1 MDYRKSIHVPRLLA
15 SIIQS
20 SRRISVETV
29 MALQDTFKAHP
40 TDIYLAILPKSGTTW
55 LKALVFAL
63 SRCCTKRTYWD
74 HVKGYRKVSLQH
86 PEKVLFLTYEDL
98 IADTA
103 NNLKRLAEFL
113 GYPFTDEEVTQG
125 VVQEI
130 VRLCSFESLS
140 EVNKHGN
147 LHVGMP
153 NNLLFRKGKVGDWTN
168 HLTDEVSRVLDE
180 ITDEKFDGLHI
191 SFSM

>member
-1 MDYRKSIHVPRLLA
+1 MTFEEAFELFSQGVVPNG
-15 SIIQS
+15 
-20 SRRISVETV
+20 
-29 MALQDTFKAHP
+29 P
-40 TDIYLAILPKSGTTW
+40 
-55 LKALVFAL
+55 
-63 SRCCTKRTYWD
+63 YWD

-86 PEKVLFLTYEDL
+86 PKKVCFLTYEDL

-113 GYPFTDEEVTQG
+113 VCPFIDEEVTQG

-140 EVNKHGN
+140 EVNKLGK
-147 LHVGMP
+147 LHESMP

-168 HLTDEVSRVLDE
+168 HLTDEMSRVLDE

>member
-1 MDYRKSIHVPRLLA
+1 
-15 SIIQS
+15 
-20 SRRISVETV
+20 

-63 SRCCTKRTYWD
+63 VNRNQNPKDVLVSMFHFANKLRDNSRGRMTF
-74 HVKGYRKVSLQH
+74 
-86 PEKVLFLTYEDL
+86 EEAFELFSQ
-98 IADTA
+98 ADTA